1 MVTWNVLALSLLS
14 KEDTCV
20 IPVLASVERVLE
32 FLVLTLTELKSV
44 ESIYASCKLC
54 ELSLERL
61 KILHPLVKFTDLITK
76 LCVVVLVA
84 RYKE

>member
-1 MVTWNVLALSLLS
+1 MVTWHVLALSLLS
-14 KEDTCV
+14 EEDTCV
-20 IPVLASVERVLE
+20 VPGLTTVERVLKL
-32 FLVLTLTELKSV
+32 LVLTLTELKSV

-76 LCVVVLVA
+76 LSVIILVA
-84 RYKE
+84 